1 MGRHKALRQLQLP
14 SEVLPF
20 ARGDVAELERAD
32 PKSGAGSELRTLRA
46 RGAGD
51 TGLVWTRTPAA
62 RWECAPEDLLFK
74 KVKKSPEKLQNC
86 KTP

>member
-32 PKSGAGSELRTLRA
+32 PKSGAGSERFERA
-46 RGAGD
+46 GPE
-51 TGLVWTRTPAA
+51 TPVLYGQGH
-62 RWECAPEDLLFK
+62 LLH
-74 KVKKSPEKLQNC
+74 VGSVPL
-86 KTP
+86 KTFFSKR